1 MATRDGD
8 YWPLFGDAYCTNHA
22 FPTRELAAL
31 EAWKQAHKKLNDSM
45 DSIRRFAATQPA
57 EPVAQPADSGRVWDI
72 SRLTRYFPSM
82 PSHPGWQMTPDS
94 CGEWVMFRDVQAL
107 AAPSAQGQ
115 SPASPAGVPE
125 EWITSPDSIPQPII
139 QACRDAICREFGN
152 NGTDGYY
159 KRILAAIFKAIAAA
173 PSAPEGADHG

>member
-1 MATRDGD
+1 MNQKFTAEEVQHIRQRLKSGEYDGTVIMRA
-8 YWPLFGDAYCTNHA
+8 WI
-22 FPTRELAAL
+22 AL
-31 EAWKQAHKKLNDSM
+31 EAYA
-45 DSIRRFAATQPA
+45 DSIER
-57 EPVAQPADSGRVWDI
+57 AQPADSGRVGDEAPI
-72 SRLTRYFPSM
+72 VQQLRGRAAFL
-82 PSHPGWQMTPDS
+82 
-94 CGEWVMFRDVQAL
+94 RDKGRIKSPEIMERAADTLEAAL
-107 AAPSAQGQ
+107 AAQGQ
-115 SPASPAGVPE
+115 LPASPAGVPE